1 MLICDNG
8 NIREMTPEEEYIAN
22 NLPDPNEPDAEA
34 EDFQR
39 ALEDLGVNFNEE
51 E

>member
-8 NIREMTPEEEYIAN
+8 IIRDMTAEEEYTAN
-22 NLPDPNEPDAEA
+22 NLPDPTDPDAET
-34 EDFQR
+34 EDYQQ

-51 E
+51 N